1 MHGGS
6 MIVQGKGNY
15 DMIPNSITLH
25 RNLGGGLPVKLD
37 MRRVRD
43 SAEVKIVAGYDHF
56 EFVIDLPAFES
67 VLLPIS
73 NGTIRVIPKCNTFVL
88 DNSSTLV
95 LMSGMYSI
103 TLNWDG
109 DPPEEWQCIGALV
122 KNMMRLAGQLTGMP
136 DAFD

>member
-6 MIVQGKGNY
+6 MIFEGEGNY
-15 DMIPNSITLH
+15 DMIPDSITLH
-25 RNLGGGLPVKLD
+25 CNLGGGLPVKLD

-43 SAEVKIVAGYDHF
+43 RAMVEVDVGYEHF
-56 EFVIDLPAFES
+56 EFVVDLPAFES

-73 NGTIRVIPKCNTFVL
+73 NGTIRVIPQCNTFVL

-95 LMSGMYSI
+95 LTSGMYSI

-122 KNMMRLAGQLTGMP
+122 TNMMRLAGQLTGMP
-136 DAFD
+136 DVFD